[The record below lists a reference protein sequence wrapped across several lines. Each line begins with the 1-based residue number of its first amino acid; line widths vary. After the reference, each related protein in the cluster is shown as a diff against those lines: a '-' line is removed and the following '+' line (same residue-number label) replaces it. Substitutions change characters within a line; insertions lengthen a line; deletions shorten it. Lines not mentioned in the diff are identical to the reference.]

1 MVRINEEIIETICTE
16 LKRGVPPKYA
26 SQIAGISQGQFNN
39 WRKKGEAEPEDST
52 SLYRLFFEETE
63 RANALAIAYRVEN
76 IRKSEDAGNWRAS
89 SWMLEK
95 LAHEEFGKKSVVDA
109 NVNANIKAVNLAELF
124 SQEELDKIL
133 DEDEDIEEE
142 KD

>member
-1 MVRINEEIIETICTE
+1 MTKISEDIIETICTE

-26 SQIAGISQGQFNN
+26 SQIAGISQGQFNT

-63 RANALAIAYRVEN
+63 RAKALAIAYRVEN
-76 IRKSEDAGNWRAS
+76 IRKQEDAGNWRAS

-109 NVNANIKAVNLAELF
+109 NVNANIQTINLAELF
-124 SQEELDKIL
+124 SEEELDSIL
-133 DEDEDIEEE
+133 KEE
-142 KD
+142 KTEED

>member
-1 MVRINEEIIETICTE
+1 MVKISEEIIETICTE

-26 SQIAGISQGQFNN
+26 SQIAGISQGQFNT
-39 WRKKGEAEPEDST
+39 WKKKGEAEPEDST

-109 NVNANIKAVNLAELF
+109 NVNANIKAINLAELF
-124 SQEELDKIL
+124 SEEELDKIL
-133 DEDEDIEEE
+133 DEDEELEE
-142 KD
+142 